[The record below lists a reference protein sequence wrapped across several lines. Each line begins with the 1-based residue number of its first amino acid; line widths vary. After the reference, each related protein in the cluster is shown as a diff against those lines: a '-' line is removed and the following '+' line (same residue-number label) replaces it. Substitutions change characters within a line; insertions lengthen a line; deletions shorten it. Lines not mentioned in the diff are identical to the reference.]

1 MRLALLGAGARAEPD
16 PALPE
21 PASLIA
27 HRLSTVV
34 DVDRLYVMQDGRIVE
49 TGRYEELMAQG
60 SVLAEMASRQIV

>member
-60 SVLAEMASRQIV
+60 SVPAEMASRQIV

>member
-60 SVLAEMASRQIV
+60 GVPAEMASRQIV